1 MLQGLY
7 GWYMV
12 KSGLASRP
20 SMIQPGTDEVP
31 RVSQYRLAGHLS
43 LALLLY
49 SSMLYTALG
58 LLAPPTTIA
67 VSSLSL
73 LGVSVRD
80 SLPPVSHSQQW
91 EK

>member
-20 SMIQPGTDEVP
+20 SRTQPGTQEVP

-58 LLAPPTTIA
+58 LLFPPTLA
-67 VSSLSL
+67 VSTDHHTLHNVHL
-73 LGVSVRD
+73 LLCVARSGQD
-80 SLPPVSHSQQW
+80 
-91 EK
+91 K